1 MALTGESKALLEKER
16 ATEIKGYDAAHCDD
30 EGCKAMDYQDDAEAV
45 DDAAANAVA
54 AADAVDD
61 YS

>member
-16 ATEIKGYDAAHCDD
+16 ATEITEYDAAHCGD